1 MRLPRIIRWL
11 MWMMAGMIGL
21 VLSLIVFLTFVRIP
35 VDLTGQKNLLEW
47 AASRSLGR
55 RVAIDGK
62 IIVSTSLWP
71 SFQIEEVRLGNPK
84 DFDAGDFAVMKAAK
98 VSLGVLPLLKWNV
111 HIREFTV
118 KGVSLSLIEN
128 EKGAIN
134 WSPHVTEKKPPDAP
148 KEKKSEKDR
157 ITLTSDAFVLEKLS
171 IEDIAVS
178 YERPGLQAPLEIRID
193 QCEGAALVGEPFTL
207 SIHGRLFKEPFS
219 AALKSGSLQELLEE
233 NRSWTEIKISI
244 AKIRFELAG
253 ELDLSQSTRQI
264 DLKASVQGDRL
275 DSLNELLKLDLPP
288 LTSYRAQALL
298 SGRKGRIDLS
308 DFEVRV
314 AESILT
320 GKMFIEK
327 AGSRSMASIELTSP
341 QIQLNDFV
349 FKTWSF
355 DSDSKGETN
364 QKRAAALKK
373 EGPTPDKI
381 RNAAKPEDERIRKL
395 FSRDFLAGFDALI
408 TIKAENVLSGKDKLG
423 SGLMTIALKEGRF
436 SIEPMQLNIPGGS
449 FSLGVSL
456 KPGVE
461 SSDATIKML
470 MKNFDF
476 GILARRARPDTNM
489 GGTLNL
495 DVNLKSKAKDLKGL
509 LTNASGYVDFSGT
522 PENLQAG
529 ILDFWAVNLIA
540 AITASAESKNK
551 GRASKINCVVC
562 RWSVKDGILK
572 PDAFVIDTSKIR
584 ICGEGKVDLNKE
596 RIDLVVAPYP
606 KKPEFFSLAT
616 PLAVKGTF
624 ADFKMGIQSGGL
636 IGTTI
641 RFITSPFVVPFARLI
656 DKGLPE
662 DGSDVCS
669 MRIGSDNRP
678 EKPLPGCIVLKAK

>member
-1 MRLPRIIRWL
+1 
-11 MWMMAGMIGL
+11 MWMVVGMIGL
-21 VLSLIVFLTFVRIP
+21 VLSLTVFLTFVRIP

-47 AASRSLGR
+47 TASRSLGR
-55 RVAIDGK
+55 KVAIDGK

-71 SFQIEEVRLGNPK
+71 SFQIEGVRLGNPK
-84 DFDAGDFAVMKAAK
+84 GFGAGDFAVMKAAK
-98 VSLGVLPLLKWNV
+98 VSLGILPLLKWNV

-118 KGVSLSLIEN
+118 KGVSLSLKEN
-128 EKGAIN
+128 EKGVIN
-134 WSPHVTEKKPPDAP
+134 WSPHVTEKQPTDPP

-178 YERPGLQAPLEIRID
+178 YERPGLEAPLEIRID
-193 QCEGAALVGEPFTL
+193 QCVGAALVGEPFTL
-207 SIHGRLFKEPFS
+207 SIQGRLFKEPFR
-219 AALKSGSLQELLEE
+219 AELKSGSLQELLEE
-233 NRSWTEIKISI
+233 NRSWSEININI
-244 AKIRFELAG
+244 AKTRIELAG
-253 ELDLSQSTRQI
+253 ELDLSQSKRRI

-288 LTSYRAQALL
+288 LTSYRAKANL
-298 SGRKGRIDLS
+298 SGRTGRIDLS
-308 DFEVRV
+308 DMEIRV
-314 AESILT
+314 AQSILT
-320 GKMFIEK
+320 GKMFIENE
-327 AGSRSMASIELTSP
+327 GSRSTASMELTAP

-349 FKTWSF
+349 FNAWSLERG
-355 DSDSKGETN
+355 SKGETPK
-364 QKRAAALKK
+364 QLATTLKKDAAAPVKLR
-373 EGPTPDKI
+373 T
-381 RNAAKPEDERIRKL
+381 AAKSEGKRIKNL
-395 FSRDFLAGFDALI
+395 FSRDFLAGFDAEI

-423 SGLMTIALKEGRF
+423 SGLMTAALKAGRF
-436 SIEPMQLNIPGGS
+436 SIEPMQLNVPGGS
-449 FSLGVSL
+449 FSFGVSL
-456 KPGVE
+456 EPGVE
-461 SSDATIKML
+461 SSDATVKML

-489 GGTLNL
+489 GGILNL

-540 AITASAESKNK
+540 VITASAESKNK
-551 GRASKINCVVC
+551 GQASKINCVLC

-572 PDAFVIDTSKIR
+572 PDALVIDTSKIR
-584 ICGEGKVDLNKE
+584 ICCEGKVDLNKE
-596 RIDLVVAPYP
+596 RIDLVVAPSP

-636 IGTTI
+636 LGTTI
-641 RFITSPFVVPFARLI
+641 RFITSPFLVPFARLV

-669 MRIGSDNRP
+669 MSIGQTNRP
-678 EKPLPGCIVLKAK
+678 EKPLPGCIQLRAK

>member
-1 MRLPRIIRWL
+1 
-11 MWMMAGMIGL
+11 MWMVAGMIGL
-21 VLSLIVFLTFVRIP
+21 VLSLTVFLTFVRIP

-55 RVAIDGK
+55 RVVIDGK

-71 SFQIEEVRLGNPK
+71 SFQIEGVRLGNPEA
-84 DFDAGDFAVMKAAK
+84 FDVGDFAVMKAAK
-98 VSLGVLPLLKWNV
+98 VSVGVLPLLKWNI

-118 KGVSLSLIEN
+118 KGVSLSLMEN

-134 WSPHVTEKKPPDAP
+134 WSPHVAEKPQTGAP

-171 IEDIAVS
+171 MEDIAVS
-178 YERPGLQAPLEIRID
+178 YERPGLEAPLEIRID
-193 QCEGAALVGEPFTL
+193 QCAGEALVGEPFTL
-207 SIHGRLFKEPFS
+207 SVQGRLFKEPFS
-219 AALKSGSLQELLEE
+219 AAVKSGSLQELLEE
-233 NRSWTEIKISI
+233 NRSWSEININI
-244 AKIRFELAG
+244 AKTRIELTG
-253 ELDLSQSTRQI
+253 ELYLSQSMRHF

-288 LTSYRAQALL
+288 LTSYRAQAHL

-308 DFEVRV
+308 DLEVRV
-314 AESILT
+314 ADSILT
-320 GKMFIEK
+320 GKMFIEN
-327 AGSRSMASIELTSP
+327 AGSRSIASMELTAP

-349 FKTWSF
+349 FKAWSF
-355 DSDSKGETN
+355 GSGSKGETTK
-364 QKRAAALKK
+364 KRAPAIKKDAAAVDRTRD
-373 EGPTPDKI
+373 PAN
-381 RNAAKPEDERIRKL
+381 REDERIKKL
-395 FSRDFLAGFDALI
+395 FSRDFLAGFDAQI

-423 SGLMTIALKEGRF
+423 SGLMTAALKEGRF
-436 SIEPMQLNIPGGS
+436 SIEPLQLNIPGGS
-449 FSLGVSL
+449 FSFGVSL
-456 KPGVE
+456 KPGAE
-461 SSDATIKML
+461 SSDATVKML

-476 GILARRARPDTNM
+476 GILARRARPDTTM
-489 GGTLNL
+489 GGTMNL

-529 ILDFWAVNLIA
+529 ILDFWAVNLLT

-551 GRASKINCVVC
+551 GQASKINCVAC
-562 RWSVKDGILK
+562 RWSAKDGILK

-584 ICGEGKVDLNKE
+584 ICGEGKIDLNKE
-596 RIDLVVAPYP
+596 RIDLVVAPTP

-636 IGTTI
+636 IGTSI
-641 RFITSPFVVPFARLI
+641 RFITSPFAVPFARLI

-662 DGSDVCS
+662 DGGDVCS
-669 MRIGSDNRP
+669 MSIGPDNRP
-678 EKPLPGCIVLKAK
+678 EKPLPGCIPLSAK

>member
-1 MRLPRIIRWL
+1 MRLPRLIRWL
-11 MWMMAGMIGL
+11 MWMVAGMIGL
-21 VLSLIVFLTFVRIP
+21 VVSLIVFLAFVRIP
-35 VDLTGQKNLLEW
+35 VDLTGQKNMLEW

-71 SFQIEEVRLGNPK
+71 SFQSEGVRLGNPE
-84 DFDAGDFAVMKAAK
+84 DFNAGDFAVMKAAK
-98 VSLGVLPLLKWNV
+98 VSVGVLPLLKWNV
-111 HIREFTV
+111 HIREFIV
-118 KGVSLSLIEN
+118 KGVSLSLKEN

-134 WSPHVTEKKPPDAP
+134 WSPHVTEKLPTGAP

-157 ITLTSDAFVLEKLS
+157 VTLTSDAFVLEKLS

-178 YERPGLQAPLEIRID
+178 YERPGLEAPLEIRID
-193 QCEGAALVGEPFTL
+193 QCEGSALVGEPFTL
-207 SIHGRLFKEPFS
+207 SVQGRLFKESFS
-219 AALKSGSLQELLEE
+219 ATLKSGSLQELLEE
-233 NRSWTEIKISI
+233 NRSWSEININI
-244 AKIRFELAG
+244 AKTRFELAG
-253 ELDLSQSTRQI
+253 ELDLSQSIRQI
-264 DLKASVQGDRL
+264 NLKASVQGDRL
-275 DSLNELLKLDLPP
+275 DSLNELLKLNLPP
-288 LTSYRAQALL
+288 LTSYRARANL

-308 DFEVRV
+308 DLEVRV
-314 AESILT
+314 AQSKLT

-327 AGSRSMASIELTSP
+327 TGSRSTVSIELTAP

-349 FKTWSF
+349 FKAWSF
-355 DSDSKGETN
+355 ESGSKGETPK
-364 QKRAAALKK
+364 KRATTLKKDAAAL
-373 EGPTPDKI
+373 DKI
-381 RNAAKPEDERIRKL
+381 RSAAKSEDERIKNL
-395 FSRDFLAGFDALI
+395 FSRDFLAKFDAKI

-423 SGLMTIALKEGRF
+423 SGLMTAALEEGRF

-449 FSLGVSL
+449 FSFGVSL

-461 SSDATIKML
+461 SSDATVKML

-476 GILARRARPDTNM
+476 GILARRARPDSNM

-495 DVNLKSKAKDLKGL
+495 DINLKSKAKDLKGL

-551 GRASKINCVVC
+551 GQASKINCVAC

-572 PDAFVIDTSKIR
+572 PDVFVIDTSKIR

-596 RIDLVVAPYP
+596 RIDLVVAPFP

-636 IGTTI
+636 IGTSI
-641 RFITSPFVVPFARLI
+641 RFITSPFVVPFARLV

-669 MRIGSDNRP
+669 MRIGPDNRP
-678 EKPLPGCIVLKAK
+678 EKPIPGCILLRAK